1 MSNELTPLP
10 FDQMQA
16 LALSIAKSGMFGIRT
31 PDQAMV
37 LMSIAQAEGR
47 HPALAARDYH
57 IINNSPSKKSEAML
71 RDFLGAGGRVQWREL
86 SDQAAEATFSHPQ
99 GGEATIRWDAAR
111 VAQAG
116 LSNPMH
122 KKFPRQMLRSRVVS
136 EGVRTI
142 WPMATGGMYAPEEAA
157 EIRQEAREPID
168 VTPAAP
174 VDTAAD
180 LDAFAEASSEGF
192 DQDQID
198 RLRKQA
204 DDEAMRGTE
213 AFRALWMQLDRA
225 ARDVLR
231 PWLSGYQATAATAD
245 ASRLVDE
252 ERARDED
259 PFGLPP
265 LGEAHQPEP
274 YSEGKVGLT
283 PESVIPEAPAVPF
296 AAAVRALTPIAGD
309 DGEPNWRAWS
319 EAFVALVEHAS
330 PAECEKLRISSLPHY
345 GKCRSEYGDGARAI
359 VEALAVKAKAAEPAA

>member
-1 MSNELTPLP
+1 MSNELAPLP
-10 FDQMQA
+10 FEQMQA

-157 EIRQEAREPID
+157 EIRQETREPID
-168 VTPAAP
+168 VTPPAEPA
-174 VDTAAD
+174 DTAAD
-180 LDAFAEASSEGF
+180 LDAFAAEIKAHVVDDLD
-192 DQDQID
+192 DQAT
-198 RLRKQA
+198 KA
-204 DDEAMRGTE
+204 AESGTE
-213 AFRALWMQLDRA
+213 AFRAFWGTLTA
-225 ARDVLR
+225 PERDTLR
-231 PWLSGYQATAATAD
+231 PSLSVYQATAATA
-245 ASRLVDE
+245 DE

-259 PFGLPP
+259 PFGLLPP
-265 LGEAHQPEP
+265 PAKGDRFYREPPPEP
-274 YSEGKVGLT
+274 TKETKEVSEQTV
-283 PESVIPEAPAVPF
+283 SEAPAVPF
-296 AAAVRALTPIAGD
+296 AAAVRALVPVAGD

-319 EAFVALVEHAS
+319 EAFVALIERAS
-330 PAECEKLRISSLPHY
+330 PAECEKLRISSLPAY
-345 GKCRSEYGDGARAI
+345 GKCRGEYGDGARAI
-359 VEALAVKAKAAEPAA
+359 VDALAAKTKNDD

>member
-1 MSNELTPLP
+1 MSNELAPLP
-10 FDQMQA
+10 FEQMQA

-157 EIRQEAREPID
+157 EIRQDARDPID

-180 LDAFAEASSEGF
+180 LDAFAADTVTEPAL
-192 DQDQID
+192 ID
-198 RLRKQA
+198 LIRKDA

-213 AFRALWMQLDRA
+213 PFRAHWAKLTTSE
-225 ARDVLR
+225 RDVLR
-231 PWLSGYQATAATAD
+231 PWLSGYQATAAAAD
-245 ASRLVDE
+245 
-252 ERARDED
+252 RAAAIDED

-265 LGEAHQPEP
+265 LPEAPPPEP
-274 YSEGKVGLT
+274 VA
-283 PESVIPEAPAVPF
+283 EAPAVPF
-296 AAAVRALTPIAGD
+296 AAAVRALVPIAGD
-309 DGEPNWRAWS
+309 DGELDWAAWS
-319 EAFVALVEHAS
+319 RAFVALVEQAT
-330 PAECEKLRISSLPHY
+330 PAEARKCRLSDLPHY
-345 GKCRSEYGDGARAI
+345 GKCRTEDGDAAAA
-359 VEALAVKAKAAEPAA
+359 VQSAVNAKSKEAAP

>member
-1 MSNELTPLP
+1 MPNELAPLP
-10 FDQMQA
+10 LEQMQA

-168 VTPAAP
+168 VTPPAA

-180 LDAFAEASSEGF
+180 LDAFAADALAADGEALTLTAETAAMKGREMFRAFWGPLSAPER
-192 DQDQID
+192 DM
-198 RLRKQA
+198 LRPDLERYQAVAAAA
-204 DDEAMRGTE
+204 DD
-213 AFRALWMQLDRA
+213 
-225 ARDVLR
+225 
-231 PWLSGYQATAATAD
+231 
-245 ASRLVDE
+245 

-265 LGEAHQPEP
+265 LGEAHAPEP
-274 YSEGKVGLT
+274 VA
-283 PESVIPEAPAVPF
+283 EAPAVPF
-296 AAAVRALTPIAGD
+296 AAAVRALVPVAGD

-319 EAFVALVEHAS
+319 EAFVALVDRAS
-330 PAECEKLRISSLPHY
+330 PQDCEKLRISSLPHY

-359 VEALAVKAKAAEPAA
+359 VDALAAKAKTAEPAA

>member
-1 MSNELTPLP
+1 MPNELAPLP
-10 FDQMQA
+10 FEQMQA

-157 EIRQEAREPID
+157 EIREPID
-168 VTPAAP
+168 VTPAEP

-180 LDAFAEASSEGF
+180 LDAFAAAPELMDQTEAEG
-192 DQDQID
+192 
-198 RLRKQA
+198 LLYQA
-204 DDEAMRGTE
+204 KAEAQRGTQ
-213 AFRALWMQLDRA
+213 AFRDFWTALNA
-225 ARDVLR
+225 AKRDLLR
-231 PWLSGYQATAATAD
+231 PALSHYQGLAATAD
-245 ASRLVDE
+245 ATRLLDV

-265 LGEAHQPEP
+265 LPETAQPEP
-274 YSEGKVGLT
+274 VA
-283 PESVIPEAPAVPF
+283 PEAPAVPLAV
-296 AAAVRALTPIAGD
+296 AARALTPVAGD
-309 DGEPNWRAWS
+309 DGELNWPAWS
-319 EAFVALVEHAS
+319 EAFVALIQQAT
-330 PAECEKLRISSLPHY
+330 PAEARKCRLSELPHY
-345 GKCRSEYGDGARAI
+345 GRCRSEAGDAARA
-359 VEALAVKAKAAEPAA
+359 VLEAVNAKSKEGVNG